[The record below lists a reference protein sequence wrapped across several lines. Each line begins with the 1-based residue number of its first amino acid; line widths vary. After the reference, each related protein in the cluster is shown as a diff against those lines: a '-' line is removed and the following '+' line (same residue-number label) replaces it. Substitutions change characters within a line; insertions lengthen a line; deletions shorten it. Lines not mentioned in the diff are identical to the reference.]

1 MAGIRIGGLAS
12 GMEIDK
18 TIADMMRAHRV
29 PVDRKIQK
37 RTVTEWQRDQY
48 REMNKLLKQLDDSTF
63 DIIGKS
69 SSFNTKKAT
78 SSNEMLVSASANP
91 DAENGVRSIEVKQL
105 AVAEK
110 WNATSAPTEQM
121 DKLLK
126 DISGFDATNKLAFTV
141 TKPGGSTSNVEIDF
155 DPTKDTLAS
164 LMNKINSSGL
174 GVKATMKNGVYEV
187 TNRSTGAG
195 TDITLAN
202 DNAANLFN
210 KIGFANATTN
220 GALSGKQNIGKNAE
234 FTLDGV
240 AMTKTSNVFT
250 EDEVT
255 YTLKGLTH
263 GNAVTVGMETD
274 VDKAVENIKK
284 WMVLYNDTIDKI
296 NGELKEKRYR
306 DYQPL
311 TDEQKKEMTDSQ
323 VEKWEE
329 KAKSGL
335 LRSDSILTS
344 GLSKMRQQIT
354 GVAENKNKMYTNLS
368 QIGIATSSN
377 YLDGGKLVLDAKGEE
392 KLRKAL
398 MENPEEVHKL
408 FNGDGSQLG
417 ITKTKDP
424 KDPTKTIDTPR
435 FDQGIVG
442 SIRATIKQTMV
453 TIEGKAGNDF
463 RGENQFELG
472 RKINSINKEV
482 QRMERRLQ
490 DLEQRYWKQFSAM
503 EKAINKSN
511 QQGGY
516 MMQQFS

>member
-1 MAGIRIGGLAS
+1 MAGIRISGLAS

-18 TIADMMRAHRV
+18 TIAEIMRGHRI

-48 REMNKLLKQLDDSTF
+48 REMNKLLKQLDESTF
-63 DIIGKS
+63 DSIGKPG
-69 SSFNTKKAT
+69 SFNIKKAT
-78 SSNEMLVSASANP
+78 SSNEMLISASAGL
-91 DAENGVRSIEVKQL
+91 DAESGVKTIEVTQL

-110 WNATSAPTEQM
+110 WKATTAPIEQM

-126 DISGFDATNKLAFTV
+126 DIPGFDATNKLAFAV
-141 TKPGGSTSNVEIDF
+141 TKPDGSTSNVEIEF
-155 DPTKDTLAS
+155 DPAKDTLAS

-174 GVKATMKNGVYEV
+174 GVKATMKNGVYEI
-187 TNRSTGAG
+187 TNRSTGEGA
-195 TDITLAN
+195 DIKLTN

-210 KIGFANATTN
+210 KIGFTNSTTN
-220 GALSGKQNIGKNAE
+220 ASLSGKQNIGKNAE
-234 FTLDGV
+234 FTLNGV
-240 AMTKTSNVFT
+240 AMTKTSNTFT

-263 GNAVTVGMETD
+263 GNAVTVGTETN
-274 VDKAVENIKK
+274 VDKAIEGIKK
-284 WMVLYNDTIDKI
+284 WMTIYNDTIDKI

-311 TDEQKKEMTDSQ
+311 TDEQKKDMTDSQ

-335 LRSDSILTS
+335 LRSDSILTN
-344 GLSKMRQQIT
+344 GLSKMRQQIS
-354 GVAENKNKMYTNLS
+354 GVSENKNKMYTTLS
-368 QIGIATSSN
+368 QIGITTSTN

-392 KLRKAL
+392 KLRQAL
-398 MENPEEVHKL
+398 SENPEEVHKL

-417 ITKTKDP
+417 VTKTKDP

-435 FDQGIVG
+435 LDEGIVG
-442 SIRATIKQTMV
+442 SIRATIKQTMIA
-453 TIEGKAGNDF
+453 IEGKAGNEF
-463 RGENQFELG
+463 RGETQFELG
-472 RKINSINKEV
+472 RSIRSTNKDI

-490 DLEQRYWKQFSAM
+490 DLEQRYWKQFTAM